1 MTTAG
6 SSSSSTDGSPLQ
18 SGDTAIVIGGGPA
31 GAFFAIHLLREAR
44 SLDRR
49 IDVVI
54 VEKRGPVQPAADCW
68 NCRGCTFC
76 AGGISPRLHQVFEEH
91 RLTVPEDV
99 IQEEI
104 DSVWIQGEWKNFPLR
119 VPAGMRMYSVF
130 RGTLPGK
137 RGSVSGGFDA
147 FLLGEAVKEGARLVC
162 GDVHTIGYSASGRP
176 MVTLRTSS
184 GESVSCE
191 AGFVAVAIG
200 INAHSRSGSQPDPL
214 VASLRRINPAF
225 TPGEFRKTFIFE
237 LDAGEDYL
245 KKHMSRQIHF
255 IEYGSPQLALE
266 HTALVPKGRFLT
278 VAMIGKCVDEATM
291 PRDGARIVREFL
303 SLPQITR
310 ILPGIGDAPLACAC
324 FPSMAVTTARSP
336 FGDRFAL
343 IGDAVGARLNKDGIY
358 SAHVTAHS
366 LALAVLHDGVDK
378 ASLAKRYG
386 RTIKWLTA
394 DNRYGR
400 LVFGFSRVAF
410 GWPVFSRIMYQA
422 FATEL
427 KVRDAQNRP
436 LGVVLWKIASGTA
449 DYREVLKGLCGFA
462 LWRSVFVG
470 SLVTLRNVVVERAIG
485 LRWGEFG
492 RYPTV
497 VIKEKRD
504 FLKQAIAASLGSAL
518 DAAPDFE
525 RMYAIKIKGSPKKI
539 IQELGKFG
547 EPAASYLN
555 LRFVEVRRIAGRA
568 NEVGAVVR
576 YRLRLAG
583 WFIDLRLMQRIGT
596 DLLQYEVSETFA
608 TRGRLIFH
616 IAPTR
621 DGNSRLAIYT
631 AFDFKRGGNPVG
643 RAFWRGARV
652 LFPGFVHDVIWNHA
666 LCCVKE
672 EVEGQGHTG
681 GRSLFHVRTQPE

>member
-1 MTTAG
+1 MTTAAP
-6 SSSSSTDGSPLQ
+6 SSSSAGGGPLR
-18 SGDTAIVIGGGPA
+18 SGDTAVVVGGGPA

-44 SLDRR
+44 RLDRH

-54 VEKRGPVQPAADCW
+54 VEKRGPVQPAADGW

-76 AGGISPRLHQVFEEH
+76 AGGISPRLHQALEQHGLV
-91 RLTVPEDV
+91 VPNDV

-104 DSVWIQGEWKNFPLR
+104 DSVWVHGEWKNFRLR

-130 RGTLPGK
+130 RGFLPGR
-137 RGSVSGGFDA
+137 RGVVPRGFDA

-162 GDVHTIGYSASGRP
+162 GDVRTIDYSASGRP
-176 MVTLRTSS
+176 AVTLSTSS
-184 GESVSCE
+184 GEPVTLDAS
-191 AGFVAVAIG
+191 FVAVATG
-200 INAHSRSGSQPDPL
+200 INAHSGPGNQPDPL
-214 VASLRRINPAF
+214 VASIRRINPAF
-225 TPGEFRKTFIFE
+225 TPGESRRTFIFE

-245 KKHMSRQIHF
+245 RKHMSREIHF

-266 HTALVPKGRFLT
+266 HTALIPKGRFLT
-278 VAMIGKCVDEATM
+278 VAMIGKCVDAATM
-291 PRDGARIVREFL
+291 PRDGERIVREFL
-303 SLPQITR
+303 SLPQINR

-336 FGDRFAL
+336 FGDRFAV

-366 LALAVLHDGVDK
+366 LALTVLHDGVDQ
-378 ASLAKRYG
+378 ASLSKRYG
-386 RTIKWLTA
+386 HTIKWLTA

-410 GWPVFSRIMYQA
+410 GRPAFSRIMYQA

-427 KVRDAQNRP
+427 KVRDARSRP

-449 DYREVLKGLCGFA
+449 DYREVLKGLCGYA
-462 LWRSVFVG
+462 VWRSVLIG
-470 SLVTLRNVVVERAIG
+470 ALVTLRNVVVEHALG
-485 LRWGEFG
+485 LHWGEYG

-504 FLKQAIAASLGSAL
+504 VLKRTIAATLGSEL
-518 DAAPDFE
+518 DAEPDFE
-525 RMYAIKIKGSPKKI
+525 RMYTIKIKGSPGEI
-539 IQELGKFG
+539 LQELGKFG

-576 YRLRLAG
+576 HRLRLAG
-583 WFIDLRLMQRIGT
+583 WFIDLRLTRLVG
-596 DLLQYEVSETFA
+596 DAVLVYEVSETFA
-608 TRGRLIFH
+608 RRGRLIFH
-616 IAPTR
+616 ISPTT
-621 DGNSRLAIYT
+621 DGNSRLAIYA
-631 AFDFKRGGNPVG
+631 AFDFRRGETPAS
-643 RAFWRGARV
+643 RALWWCGRV
-652 LFPGFVHDVIWNHA
+652 LFPGFVHDVVWNHA
-666 LCCVKE
+666 LCCIKE
-672 EVEGQGHTG
+672 EVELSG
-681 GRSLFHVRTQPE
+681 GSG